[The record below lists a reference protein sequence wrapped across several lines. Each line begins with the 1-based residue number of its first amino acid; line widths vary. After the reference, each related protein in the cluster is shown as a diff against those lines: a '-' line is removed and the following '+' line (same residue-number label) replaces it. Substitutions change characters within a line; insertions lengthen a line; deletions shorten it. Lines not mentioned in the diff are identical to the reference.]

1 MFRKGFYLAFAVVL
15 TVAMFK
21 MVPTNHPDGIVGWLR
36 SEAAQLSDSAGGVGD
51 ELAKK
56 ADSLPDPGSLLS
68 TGEEEKSQ
76 KNSKPENKD
85 SNDKKSETSDS
96 EGQS

>member
-56 ADSLPDPGSLLS
+56 ADSLPDPGSLLP
-68 TGEEEKSQ
+68 TGEKEESQ
-76 KNSKPENKD
+76 KNSKQD
-85 SNDKKSETSDS
+85 SRGSNTKKSDTSNS